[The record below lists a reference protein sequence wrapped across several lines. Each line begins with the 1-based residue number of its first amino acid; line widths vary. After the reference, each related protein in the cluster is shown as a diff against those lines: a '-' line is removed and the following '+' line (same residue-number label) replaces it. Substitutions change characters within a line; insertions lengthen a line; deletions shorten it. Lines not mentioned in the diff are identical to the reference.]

1 MSLSGRVAVITGASS
16 GIGLACAEQLA
27 SQGVAVMLGA
37 RRADRLQAA
46 VDGIQAKGGRAAWVA
61 MDVTF
66 ELEVNELVKRAR
78 ELFGGLDIMICNA
91 GFGFYGSLEDT
102 PPDVMRRMMEV
113 NFTGSYLGGAGGAAD
128 LPGAAARTSDP
139 RLLDR
144 RTPRHSVHER
154 LLGNEGRTSR
164 IR

>member
-27 SQGVAVMLGA
+27 REGVAVMLGA

-46 VDGIQAKGGRAAWVA
+46 VDGIQANGGRAAWVA

-91 GFGFYGSLEDT
+91 GFGFYGT
-102 PPDVMRRMMEV
+102 PRRDA
-113 NFTGSYLGGAGGAAD
+113 AGCDAAD
-128 LPGAAARTSDP
+128 DGSELHRVVS
-139 RLLDR
+139 RLRGR
-144 RTPRHSVHER
+144 RCRSS
-154 LLGNEGRTSR
+154 GSSSAD
-164 IR
+164 I